1 MTGWD
6 ICPLN
11 DELDLEGVECN
22 CTLTIR
28 LVLLEMD
35 LIDSELLMKGEGGGY
50 SGSVEIKRVGVSDR
64 LTDLIFALID
74 FSFEFGLFCFI
85 RLLGR

>member
-1 MTGWD
+1 M
-6 ICPLN
+6 
-11 DELDLEGVECN
+11 
-22 CTLTIR
+22 R
-28 LVLLEMD
+28 LVLEEMD

-50 SGSVEIKRVGVSDR
+50 SGSIEIKRVGVSDS

-74 FSFEFGLFCFI
+74 FLLSLDYFAFI

>member
-1 MTGWD
+1 
-6 ICPLN
+6 
-11 DELDLEGVECN
+11 
-22 CTLTIR
+22 
-28 LVLLEMD
+28 MD
-35 LIDSELLMKGEGGGY
+35 LIDSELLMKSEGGGY
-50 SGSVEIKRVGVSDR
+50 SGSIEIKRVGVSDS

>member
-11 DELDLEGVECN
+11 DELGLEGAECDY
-22 CTLTIR
+22 TLTIR
-28 LVLLEMD
+28 LVLVEMD
-35 LIDSELLMKGEGGGY
+35 LIDSELLMKDESGGY
-50 SGSVEIKRVGVSDR
+50 SGSMEIKRVGVSDR
-64 LTDLIFALID
+64 LIDLIFALID
-74 FSFEFGLFCFI
+74 FSVEFGIFCFI